1 MLEVLVVLLS
11 ILSFYSVD
19 TQAQN
24 RNLNKNFDTSQ
35 DTIPKKDSTQNEL
48 LADLFDN
55 DTLKVTYVQYGSRYT
70 LLPFDD
76 SLLSLS
82 MRQIDF
88 ARAQDVDYLTLGNI
102 GSPAF
107 NPLFR
112 PKERSA
118 FDIAAH

>member
-1 MLEVLVVLLS
+1 
-11 ILSFYSVD
+11 VD

-24 RNLNKNFDTSQ
+24 HNLNKNFDTSQ

-55 DTLKVTYVQYGSRYT
+55 DTLKVTYVQYGRRYT

-76 SLLSLS
+76 SLLSHS

-88 ARAQDVDYLTLGNI
+88 A
-102 GSPAF
+102 
-107 NPLFR
+107 
-112 PKERSA
+112 
-118 FDIAAH
+118 